1 VSRFWILTGAFS
13 ATALTLA
20 LAFLLGS
27 WGFDY
32 RRYSQHEGRM
42 RRVLEQQPTIG
53 QLTAGLEDEGA
64 LVLSSAE
71 TPEGIEEA
79 IDTFG
84 RARAEELRRKAAR
97 WSRVRVYRAADML
110 YFVFF
115 DEEGIMRD
123 FVCVGA

>member
-1 VSRFWILTGAFS
+1 VSRFWILTGAFC
-13 ATALTLA
+13 ATALTLTLA
-20 LAFLLGS
+20 LLLGS
-27 WGFDY
+27 WGFNY

-64 LVLSSAE
+64 SVLSSPE
-71 TPEGIEEA
+71 TREEVEKA
-79 IDTFG
+79 IVTLGGG
-84 RARAEELRRKAAR
+84 RVEELRRKAAR
-97 WSRVRVYRAADML
+97 WSRARVYRAADML

-115 DEEGIMRD
+115 DEDGVMRD